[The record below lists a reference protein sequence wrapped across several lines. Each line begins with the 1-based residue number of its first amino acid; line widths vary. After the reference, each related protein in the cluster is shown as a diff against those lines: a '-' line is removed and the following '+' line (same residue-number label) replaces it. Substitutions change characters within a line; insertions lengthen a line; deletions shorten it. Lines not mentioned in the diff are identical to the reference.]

1 MEKQH
6 VREIDT
12 NLNMN
17 EIHYAR
23 NVLGYLQDELNRLTK
38 LAQEAQ
44 TTKDHQDMIMV
55 SYELMQQGHRFEDTL
70 NLVDELLKNANDKIE
85 ASLQII
91 AKNWE

>member
-17 EIHYAR
+17 EINYAR
-23 NVLGYLQDELNRLTK
+23 NVLSYLQDELNRLTT

-44 TTKDHQDMIMV
+44 TTKDHQGMIMV
-55 SYELMQQGHRFEDTL
+55 SVDLMQQGHRFEDTL